1 MQGSVTYKF
10 LNSNSLKDLLIHR
23 ESVNQIDKSCH
34 NALTSSISHCKWAF
48 VKELLVNLGLKNG
61 DPLQE
66 DTLEG
71 TIDVHAVND
80 EGHSALTMLTL
91 AR

>member
-1 MQGSVTYKF
+1 MLFYPV
-10 LNSNSLKDLLIHR
+10 
-23 ESVNQIDKSCH
+23 QIDKSCH
-34 NALTSSISHCKWAF
+34 TALTAAIHLSKWNF
-48 VKELLVNLGLKNG
+48 VKELLTNMGLKTG

-71 TIDVHAVND
+71 TIDVHPVND
-80 EGHSALTMLTL
+80 EGQSALTMMVL